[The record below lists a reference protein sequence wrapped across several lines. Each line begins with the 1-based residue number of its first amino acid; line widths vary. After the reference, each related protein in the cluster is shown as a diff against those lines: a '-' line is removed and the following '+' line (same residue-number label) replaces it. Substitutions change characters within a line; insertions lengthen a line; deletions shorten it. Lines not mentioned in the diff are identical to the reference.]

1 MAYTLKIH
9 RNVEKQLQ
17 RAPKNQRERLVAT
30 MRSLRED
37 PRPAGC
43 FQLDDVLYRLRQGP
57 YRIIYA
63 VFDDDVVVVVCK
75 VAKRAEDT
83 YRDLETLL
91 DRAGRALGQGSSR
104 QGRSP
109 SRSA

>member
-17 RAPKNQRERLVAT
+17 RIQKKQRERLVTT
-30 MRSLRED
+30 MRSLHAD

-43 FQLDDVLYRLRQGP
+43 LRLDDVLFRVRQGQ

-63 VFDDDVVVVVCK
+63 VFDEDVVVVICK
-75 VAKRAEDT
+75 VARRTEDT

-91 DRAGRALGQGSSR
+91 DRAESVLGRG
-104 QGRSP
+104 
-109 SRSA
+109 